1 MKIGIV
7 SAQKHCKTHL
17 RQLQKDGYEVYCLG
31 ADPNTIPPSYDAL
44 VVRTGSMAHNKVPRD
59 WGKIT
64 GRPVIYEE
72 GLTGIRR
79 ELKRLGGTPQSKIL
93 TAAISV
99 QEVRDKMLEWGA
111 TLIEARPHDRRSDV
125 SRHLS
130 RTLRDQY
137 PSMASDSKALVAS
150 VVGELFNAAA
160 IAQGMAPI
168 AAVPVQKTPVEVK
181 VLPLP
186 SPPAQP
192 AAAHPAPTPRKAVKQ
207 AAVETEPPPS
217 PPQQEADAPMPRKRT
232 IQYPTQSVPWET
244 VKADEKW
251 CKKYTPDKLNKAY
264 RQAVEIM
271 FALTDEEQED
281 FASDFI
287 SKAEKGRGILRRLVR
302 VLKPHVKGKPLAFVM
317 FVYLVLPEDHEVTKG
332 ALYDCYLQI
341 TDKGSDTTLAYAVM
355 WYLDRGIETKA
366 MPEVN
371 VLTLPSQSL
380 PAQAGATLPALPTLL
395 TRKEDLVESEAE
407 FEGLPPGESPM
418 AGVHEPLEAIEA
430 IPLENALVPQ
440 APDDDSVSENSRVL
454 CELLDEVQ
462 MLKKQVAD
470 LQARPVAT
478 GTALAPADPFS
489 VLDDIKD
496 RLRALGFRGTLT
508 LTID

>member
-44 VVRTGSMAHNKVPRD
+44 VVRTGSMAHNKIPRE
-59 WGKIT
+59 WGKNT

-79 ELKRLGGTPQSKIL
+79 ELKRLETTPQSKTP

-111 TLIEARPHDRRSDV
+111 TLIEARPQDRRSDV
-125 SRHLS
+125 TRHLS

-137 PSMASDSKALVAS
+137 PSMSSDSKALVAS

-168 AAVPVQKTPVEVK
+168 AAVPVQDTPAEVK
-181 VLPLP
+181 VLPPP

-192 AAAHPAPTPRKAVKQ
+192 AAAHPASTPRKAVKQ
-207 AAVETEPPPS
+207 EVVETEPPPS
-217 PPQQEADAPMPRKRT
+217 PPQQEADAPMPRKRK

-244 VKADEKW
+244 VEADVEEKW
-251 CKKYTPDKLNKAY
+251 TKRYTPDKLNKAY
-264 RQAVEIM
+264 RQVVEIM

-287 SKAEKGRGILRRLVR
+287 GKAEKGKTILRRLAR

-317 FVYLVLPEDHEVTKG
+317 LVYLVLPEDHEVKKQ

-371 VLTLPSQSL
+371 VLTLPSRAL

-395 TRKEDLVESEAE
+395 TRKEDLVE

-430 IPLENALVPQ
+430 IPLENALVPT
-440 APDDDSVSENSRVL
+440 APDDDSVLENSRVL

-462 MLKKQVAD
+462 MLKQQVAD

-478 GTALAPADPFS
+478 GTALASTDPFS